1 MDYTAALMNRPRRSE
16 YLVLRKTIAQRGALR
31 PILMLAGTGVW
42 AALLTAVLVVLP
54 YPVAAAIPLLVLV
67 VTFEVIRPLHFGV
80 ERIGRYLQVFYE
92 EQGEPGRALSDTPS
106 WERVA
111 MSFGAVPGVGGH
123 PLFVPAFLLA
133 TALNYLAVLLPQ
145 PVAVEMS
152 VMAIPHLAFIAWLVA
167 ADRALRNQRAIE
179 LARLRE
185 LVKKTDP

>member
-1 MDYTAALMNRPRRSE
+1 M
-16 YLVLRKTIAQRGALR
+16 LRKTIAQRGALR
-31 PILMLAGTGVW
+31 PILVLGGTGIW
-42 AALLTAVLVVLP
+42 AAILTAVLVLLP
-54 YPVAAAIPLLVLV
+54 YPVAASIPLLVLV
-67 VTFEVIRPLHFGV
+67 VTFEVIRPLHFGA

-92 EQGEPGRALSDTPS
+92 EQGEPGRALGDTPS

-133 TALNYLAVLLPQ
+133 TAINYLAVLLPQ
-145 PVAVEMS
+145 PVAIEMS

-167 ADRALRNQRAIE
+167 ADRAMRNQRAIE

-185 LVKKTDP
+185 LVEKTVIR